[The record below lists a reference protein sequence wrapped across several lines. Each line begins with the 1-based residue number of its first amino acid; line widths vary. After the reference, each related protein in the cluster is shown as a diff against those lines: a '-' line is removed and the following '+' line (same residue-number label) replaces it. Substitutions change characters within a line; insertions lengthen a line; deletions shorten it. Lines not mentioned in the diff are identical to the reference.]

1 MKEAAL
7 DSPSFRATTL
17 HFSEQVDAVEK
28 WLEGSIKSVV
38 KLSHEV
44 SQLESLVH
52 GFLNSISPPAQLSEA
67 IIDHDYTLLA
77 VKRYGEGAKDFWTST
92 LGGLKKLEGTIVEP
106 SRSFLQNELRGFK
119 VLVLT
124 VQHLHTGTN
133 FAGHSSTA

>member
-1 MKEAAL
+1 M
-7 DSPSFRATTL
+7 
-17 HFSEQVDAVEK
+17 EK

-44 SQLESLVH
+44 SQLESLVN

-92 LGGLKKLEGTIVEP
+92 LSGLKKLEGTIVEP

-119 VLVLT
+119 VSILVLRR
-124 VQHLHTGTN
+124 LRSGTN
-133 FAGHSSTA
+133 FVGHSSTA